1 MGASLSPAI
10 SQPQEGQLYGW
21 LPLSNAYGISSRC
34 NKIHNIIP
42 NGIPSVVS
50 QSPNL
55 TAECVPER
63 GNEPLAQGTA
73 LGNLEQ
79 HKMIRP
85 DRAKAPHTIQHPR
98 RRLGLYDCWSFRPP
112 LYGRVF
118 IDWLLWRKWCLTAFP
133 PFWKTTWKNPTK
145 TCRGKVT
152 KEKLKSVKTTFHPS
166 FFILHF
172 IIFHSIFS
180 HRLGFAAWKVS
191 FHRPKGYVSP
201 PETWSFVQRNLTFR
215 KFIFSRPPDDKLTF
229 V

>member
-1 MGASLSPAI
+1 MCCVASQPFRI
-10 SQPQEGQLYGW
+10 PQEGQLYGW

-55 TAECVPER
+55 TAECAPER

-73 LGNLEQ
+73 LGNLKQ

-118 IDWLLWRKWCLTAFP
+118 IDWLLWRKWLP
-133 PFWKTTWKNPTK
+133 HGISSLWKNNMKK
-145 TCRGKVT
+145 TDKNLSGKSD
-152 KEKLKSVKTTFHPS
+152 EREVKICKNDFSP
-166 FFILHF
+166 F
-172 IIFHSIFS
+172 IFHS
-180 HRLGFAAWKVS
+180 S
-191 FHRPKGYVSP
+191 FHYFSFNFFPSLRFRSVKGKLSP
-201 PETWSFVQRNLTFR
+201 LQRLCFTAWNMVFR
-215 KFIFSRPPDDKLTF
+215 ATKPYLSQIYFLQTARW
-229 V
+229 